1 VPKLPA
7 FPVRP
12 LATTE
17 SETWHAG
24 PLLSHV
30 RSKSDAIRECR
41 RAGFRVIGRGGL
53 VELGEDSSGPVWLVA
68 VHP

>member
-1 VPKLPA
+1 MTPA

-12 LATTE
+12 LAATE
-17 SETWHAG
+17 SETWFAG
-24 PLLSHV
+24 PPLPSV
-30 RSKSDAIRECR
+30 RSKSAAVRECR

-53 VELGEDSSGPVWLVA
+53 VDLGEDSSGPVWLVA